1 MTRPPAAKPVLRGA
15 ASSGGQRIETRFDPL
30 DADIVDIYVD
40 DRPEGQARVV
50 DPVINAGLPRCKS
63 QAPEPPQSSGINYIE
78 LIARQGAGG
87 NSKDDDQKLH
97 QDENKDRNQEV

>member
-1 MTRPPAAKPVLRGA
+1 MTRPLLLQNRFYEAPPHLV
-15 ASSGGQRIETRFDPL
+15 GQRIETRFDPL

-50 DPVINAGLPRCKS
+50 DPVINAGLPRCKPNPRTATI
-63 QAPEPPQSSGINYIE
+63 QRHQLYRVDRPT
-78 LIARQGAGG
+78 GAGG